1 MKTYKV
7 HEAKTNLSKILNE
20 VQEGETVYIAKGKVI
35 VAELIPH
42 KKQKKPFPI
51 GIWADQGPL
60 DDDWDSPETNKEI
73 EELFTNSKLFPEDE
87 NSP

>member
-20 VQEGETVYIAKGKVI
+20 VQEGETVYIAKGKEI

-51 GIWADQGPL
+51 GIWADQLKL
-60 DDDWDSPETNKEI
+60 DEDWDSPETNKEI
-73 EELFTNSKLFPEDE
+73 EDLFLNSKIFPDE
-87 NSP
+87 SE